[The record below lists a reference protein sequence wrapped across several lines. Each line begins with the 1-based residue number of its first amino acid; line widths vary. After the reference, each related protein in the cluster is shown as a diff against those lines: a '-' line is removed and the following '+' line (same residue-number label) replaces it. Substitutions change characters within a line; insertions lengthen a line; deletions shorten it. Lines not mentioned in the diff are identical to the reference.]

1 MAKTDKKAVGKNIA
15 FLVITLFMSNLNALV
30 DTFFH
35 PEIPYFDEEH
45 LIVGGFTGFICIFL
59 FIMLMIYLRHL
70 NRAMAKIETLES
82 FLSICSYCKK
92 IRIPGSDPKF
102 KKSWQHFETYIKAK
116 TKTEFSHGVCPD
128 CFPKTLSARYRSGN
142 PQTEIQQAPP

>member
-1 MAKTDKKAVGKNIA
+1 VAKIDKRTLGRNIV
-15 FLVITLFMSNLNALV
+15 FGVITLFLSNLNALV

-35 PEIPYFDEEH
+35 PEISYFDEEH
-45 LIVGGFTGFICIFL
+45 LIVGGFTGFTCIIL
-59 FIMLMIYLRHL
+59 FIMLSIYLRHL

-82 FLSICSYCKK
+82 FLSICSYCKR

-102 KKSWQHFETYIKAK
+102 KKSWQQFETYIKAK

-128 CFPKTLSARYRSGN
+128 CFPKTLSVHSRSGN
-142 PQTEIQQAPP
+142 HPTEIQQAQP